1 MGVRRTLDRK
11 QWNGEEIREVDR
23 RAKAY
28 EEEGMNSER
37 AYARAYAEV
46 NAVRV
51 RRITREISQG
61 RRDLDG
67 SPRRRVY

>member
-1 MGVRRTLDRK
+1 M
-11 QWNGEEIREVDR
+11 DR